1 MNNEINI
8 DLPKTKSHFSKTTI
22 FIMLAIFVV
31 VIILSNNMGNNMENN
46 NKKVKLETNQ
56 GDIVIELYGD
66 MPITTGNFE
75 KLVGEGFY
83 NGVIFHRIID
93 GFMIQGGDPEGTGMG
108 GPGYEIKDEFT
119 HTGGNKNERG
129 TISMANAGPN
139 TGGSQFFIN
148 LINNDFLDGKHPA
161 FGIVVEGM
169 DIVDKIAKVQVDGS
183 DRPLE
188 EVKII
193 KATIL

>member
-22 FIMLAIFVV
+22 FIILAIFVV

-119 HTGGNKNERG
+119 HAGGNKNERG

-148 LINNDFLDGKHPA
+148 LVNNDFLDSKHPA

-169 DIVDKIAKVQVDGS
+169 DIVDKIAKVQVDGR
-183 DRPLE
+183 DKPLE